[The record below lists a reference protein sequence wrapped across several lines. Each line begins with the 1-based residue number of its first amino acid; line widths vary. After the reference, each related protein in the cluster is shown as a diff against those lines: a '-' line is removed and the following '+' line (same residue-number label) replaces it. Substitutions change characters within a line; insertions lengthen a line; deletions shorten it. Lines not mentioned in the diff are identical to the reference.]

1 MPMTFSEPNQ
11 KARRDPTHADPPQ
24 KPDTRARRPHRPPP
38 TGGLVLT
45 AYVALAG
52 VALGLA
58 SLGSWLG
65 LITIACLHA
74 IAIGYLARAA
84 SWTTH
89 ATRDP
94 RKLVKA
100 APPAISKE
108 SETAGPRT

>member
-1 MPMTFSEPNQ
+1 MTRPTQ
-11 KARRDPTHADPPQ
+11 THRRNLMRVLDGRTD
-24 KPDTRARRPHRPPP
+24 RLP

-58 SLGSWLG
+58 SLGGWLG

-94 RKLVKA
+94 HELVKA